1 MKPFSDP
8 DTSFGEYPTTAQ
20 ALRNESRAPSRL
32 APRQD
37 I

>member
-8 DTSFGEYPTTAQ
+8 DTSFGEYPITAQ
-20 ALRNESRAPSRL
+20 ALRDESRTLSRL
-32 APRQD
+32 VPRQD